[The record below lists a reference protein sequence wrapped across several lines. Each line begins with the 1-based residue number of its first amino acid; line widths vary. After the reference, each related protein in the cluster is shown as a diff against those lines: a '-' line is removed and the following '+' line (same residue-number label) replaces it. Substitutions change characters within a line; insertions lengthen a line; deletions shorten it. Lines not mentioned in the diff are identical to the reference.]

1 MQLTT
6 IPYPSKGSNG
16 DKTMNINKVL
26 ITDALRTVQKT
37 QSRFISIIAI
47 VALGVSFFAGMNAIS
62 PDMYDTMRDY
72 ALEAN
77 MSDIQ
82 IISTA
87 GLTDN
92 DVAVI
97 QSINGIEAAVGEK
110 FVDGVIKVNDEPIS
124 DTDGS
129 ELTVRALPLDLTKL
143 ANVSA
148 GADDRTFMNRPQLIE
163 GSWPT
168 SPNQCVVDDSSLST
182 PDEFKIGSV
191 VSIEGENKDLTQSL
205 TNQEFTIVGIIRT
218 PLYISYERGY
228 TTIGTGKLGTFIYI
242 PSENFLDDYYSA
254 MYVKVAGSDSLD
266 PYSEEYKNHIS
277 QYTEYIDSISQEMLS
292 NRVTSLKTQ
301 YSTEVANA
309 EIEYAQAKTDTEAKL
324 ASAEE
329 QMKEILDM
337 AENGDQ
343 KLLEYKQQY
352 NEKAQEAAN
361 AIDSG
366 KYEHSTQYAQW
377 EAKMQEYNETK
388 ALLKEHENAEQ
399 EYNNAKTELNV
410 AKLQVESMASTVDY
424 LSDLVVTTRSAL
436 DNFEETQSGGVDG
449 MIDRLLESG
458 LVGEEVDQIVNTIR
472 TMTAVGTAK
481 EMAAYMEPQ
490 LQQLEIKLA
499 SAKKD
504 LADAKTTLAQKEVEL
519 KQAEQ
524 MIAKL
529 KQAEAQ
535 MESAEQQ
542 LAEAEKQL
550 TNAGYD
556 IQFGEL
562 EVLTQLSD
570 MKNQINLYEQS
581 VMMAKEKAATIEA
594 DFTAAKQLAEEK
606 LESARLQL
614 EDAKEFLLGLD
625 NAKWTVSDRG
635 DSLLGFEDYAE
646 VADRTAALSAIF
658 PWFFFLVAALV
669 CLNTM
674 TRMIEED
681 RTRLGTFKALGLTDI
696 EIMSKYIIYSL
707 LASLIGSV
715 SGSLFGFVF
724 FPWAASMGFQILF
737 DMPTLIT
744 TYRFAYGITGILIS
758 VAITVFAA
766 FYTCYKSLAV
776 VPSTLMRS
784 KAPVSGKKILLENF
798 PFIWTRLNFTWKVTF
813 RNVFRNMKR
822 FIMAT
827 LGVMGCTALLV
838 AGFGLND
845 SINATMAN
853 QFAND
858 DRVWSYDMQIVLNG
872 DFDTTVDKCEGY
884 ETVKNHPMIGSASL
898 SYMKVYNA
906 VSDDGKTLREAYLL
920 VPEEAS
926 ALGNYISLRE
936 RVSRT
941 QHMLSDAGAII
952 TEKLAK
958 DMDVSP
964 GDNLLLKIDDD
975 TTVQIPVAAIT
986 ENYAFHYV
994 YLSKNLYKDIF
1005 GGNPRYNYITAN
1017 FAIDNITNEQKVQ
1030 LNKEFLNEYEIS
1042 AVAFTD
1048 QIQDS
1053 FSNILD
1059 SISFIVIILIVSAA
1073 LLAFIVLYNLS
1084 IINITERIKEIAT
1097 LKVLGFDDGE
1107 VSAYIFRENVILS
1120 LIGMAEGVIVGILL
1134 HKLVLFM
1141 AEIDI
1146 VMYGRDISFVSY
1158 IYSLALAFGFS
1169 MFVSVVLHKKLKKVD
1184 MVESLKSIE

>member
-1 MQLTT
+1 MT
-6 IPYPSKGSNG
+6 IPYPSKGLNG
-16 DKTMNINKVL
+16 DYTMNINKVL

-37 QSRFISIIAI
+37 KSRFFSIIAI

-62 PDMYDTMRDY
+62 PDMYDTMQQY
-72 ALEAN
+72 ALDSN

-92 DVAVI
+92 DIAVI
-97 QSINGIEAAVGEK
+97 QSINGIESAVGEK
-110 FVDGVIKVNDEPIS
+110 FVDGVIKVNGNPIS

-129 ELTVRALPLDLTKL
+129 EMTVRALPLDLTKL
-143 ANVSA
+143 ANLTA
-148 GADDRTFMNRPQLIE
+148 GTDDRSFMNRPQLIE

-168 SPNQCVVDDSSLST
+168 SPNQCVVDDSALST
-182 PDEFKIGSV
+182 PDEFQIGSV
-191 VSIEGENKDLTQSL
+191 VSVEGENKDLTKSL
-205 TNQEFTIVGIIRT
+205 SNQEFTIVGIIRS

-228 TTIGTGKLGTFIYI
+228 TNIGTGKLGTFIYI
-242 PSENFLDDYYSA
+242 PSENFLDPYYSV
-254 MYVKVAGSDSLD
+254 MYVKVAGSDSYN
-266 PYSEEYKNHIS
+266 PHSKEYDAFIEQYTDYITSISPELISGRINNLKS
-277 QYTEYIDSISQEMLS
+277 QYTA
-292 NRVTSLKTQ
+292 
-301 YSTEVANA
+301 EVSKA
-309 EIEYAQAKTDTEAKL
+309 EIDYAQAKATAEEKL
-324 ASAEE
+324 AAAEE

-352 NEKAQEAAN
+352 NEKALEAKN

-366 KYEHSTQYAQW
+366 KFEHSTQYALW
-377 EAKMQEYNETK
+377 ESKMQEYNETK
-388 ALLKEHENAEQ
+388 ALLKQHENAEQ
-399 EYNNAKTELNV
+399 QYNSAKTELNV
-410 AKLQVESMASTVDY
+410 AKLQVESMSSTVDY

-436 DNFEETQSGGVDG
+436 DNFEDTQSGGVDG
-449 MIDRLLESG
+449 IVDRLTQSG
-458 LVGEEVDQIVNTIR
+458 IVGEEMDQIISTIK

-490 LQQLEIKLA
+490 LQQLEVKLA
-499 SAKKD
+499 TSKKD
-504 LADAKTTLAQKEVEL
+504 LANAKTTLAQKEAEL
-519 KQAEQ
+519 RQAEQ
-524 MIAKL
+524 MIAQL
-529 KQAEAQ
+529 KQAQAQ
-535 MESAEQQ
+535 MET
-542 LAEAEKQL
+542 AEAELQKAEKEL

-570 MKNQINLYEQS
+570 MKNQINLYETS
-581 VMMAKEKAATIEA
+581 LAMAKEKASTIEA
-594 DFTAAKQLAEEK
+594 DFATAKQQTEEK

-614 EDAKEFLLGLD
+614 EDAKQFLLNLD
-625 NAKWTVSDRG
+625 NAKWTVSNRD
-635 DSLLGFEDYAE
+635 DSLLGFEGYAE

-707 LASLIGSV
+707 LASSIGSIA
-715 SGSLFGFVF
+715 GCLFGFVF
-724 FPWAASMGFQILF
+724 FPFAATTGFQILF
-737 DMPTLIT
+737 DMPAVIT
-744 TYRFAYGITGILIS
+744 SFRPVYAFTGIIIS
-758 VAITVFAA
+758 VSITVFAA
-766 FYTCYKSLAV
+766 YYTCYKSLAV

-784 KAPVSGKKILLENF
+784 KAPVSGKKIILENL
-798 PFIWTRLNFTWKVTF
+798 PFIWKKLNFTWKVTL

-822 FIMAT
+822 FVMAT
-827 LGVMGCTALLV
+827 LGVAGCTALLV

-845 SINATMAN
+845 AINDTMAN
-853 QFAND
+853 QFTND
-858 DRVWSYDMQIVLNG
+858 DRIWSYDMQIVLNG
-872 DFDTTVDKCEGY
+872 DFDTTIDKCNGY
-884 ETVKNHPMIGSASL
+884 EAVKNHPLIGSASL
-898 SYMKVYNA
+898 SYMKVFNA
-906 VSDDGKTLREAYLL
+906 VSDDGETLREAYLL
-920 VPEEAS
+920 VPEES
-926 ALGNYISLRE
+926 VALSNYINLRE
-936 RVSRT
+936 RVSRN
-941 QHMLSDAGAII
+941 QHILSDTGAII

-958 DMDVSP
+958 DMGVSP
-964 GDNLLLKIDDD
+964 GGYISLQIDDD
-975 TTVQIPVAAIT
+975 AKVQIPVAAVT

-994 YLSKNLYKDIF
+994 YLSKALYSSIF

-1017 FAIDNITNEQKVQ
+1017 FAIDNVTNEQKVK
-1030 LNKEFLNEYEIS
+1030 LNKEFLDEYEIS

-1053 FSNILD
+1053 FANILD
-1059 SISFIVIILIVSAA
+1059 SISFIVIILIVSAG

-1120 LIGMAEGVIVGILL
+1120 IIGMTEGVIMGILL

-1146 VMYGRDISFVSY
+1146 VMYGREINFVSY

-1169 MFVSVVLHKKLKKVD
+1169 MFVSVVLHNKLKKVD

>member
-1 MQLTT
+1 MT

-16 DKTMNINKVL
+16 DYTMNINKVL

-37 QSRFISIIAI
+37 KSRFISIIAI
-47 VALGVSFFAGMNAIS
+47 VALGVSFFAGMNAVS
-62 PDMYDTMRDY
+62 PDMYDTMSQY
-72 ALEAN
+72 ALDSN

-97 QSINGIEAAVGEK
+97 QSINGIDAAVGEK
-110 FVDGVIKVNDEPIS
+110 FVDGVVKVNGAPIS

-143 ANVSA
+143 ANVNA
-148 GADDRTFMNRPQLIE
+148 GADDRSFMNRPQLVK

-182 PDEFKIGSV
+182 PDEFQIGSV
-191 VSIEGENKDLTQSL
+191 ISVEGENKDLTKSL
-205 TNQEFTIVGIIRT
+205 SNQEFTVVGIIRS

-228 TTIGTGKLGTFIYI
+228 TNIGTGKLGTFIYI
-242 PSENFLDDYYSA
+242 PSENFLDDYYSV
-254 MYVKVAGSDSLD
+254 MYVKVAGSDNLD
-266 PYSEEYKNHIS
+266 PYSEEYDNFIG
-277 QYTEYIDSISQEMLS
+277 QYTDYINSISQEMLS
-292 NRVTSLKTQ
+292 NRVISLKAQ
-301 YSTEVANA
+301 YSVEVADA
-309 EIEYAQAKTDTEAKL
+309 ELEYAKAKTDTESKL
-324 ASAEE
+324 AAAEE
-329 QMKEILDM
+329 QMKEVLDM
-337 AENGDQ
+337 AENGEQ

-352 NEKAQEAAN
+352 NEKALEAKN

-366 KYEHSTQYAQW
+366 KFEHSTQYALW
-377 EAKMQEYNETK
+377 ESKMKEYNETK
-388 ALLKEHENAEQ
+388 ALLKQHENAEQ

-424 LSDLVVTTRSAL
+424 LSDLIVTTRSAL
-436 DNFEETQSGGVDG
+436 DNFEETQSGGVEG
-449 MIDRLLESG
+449 IVDRLTESG
-458 LVGEEVDQIVNTIR
+458 IVGEEMDQIISTIR

-490 LQQLEIKLA
+490 LQSLEIKLA

-504 LADAKTTLAQKEVEL
+504 LADAKTTLAQKEAEL
-519 KQAEQ
+519 RQAEQ
-524 MIAKL
+524 MIAQL
-529 KQAEAQ
+529 KQAQAQ
-535 MESAEQQ
+535 MESAE
-542 LAEAEKQL
+542 AELQKAEKEL

-570 MKNQINLYEQS
+570 MKNQINLYETS
-581 VMMAKEKAATIEA
+581 LAMAKEKAATIEA
-594 DFTAAKQLAEEK
+594 EFAAAKQLAEEK

-614 EDAKEFLLGLD
+614 EDAKQFLLNLD
-625 NAKWTVSDRG
+625 DAKWTVSNRD

-707 LASLIGSV
+707 LASSIGSV
-715 SGSLFGFVF
+715 AGSIFGFVF
-724 FPWAASMGFQILF
+724 FPFAATTGFQILF
-737 DMPTLIT
+737 DMPSVIT
-744 TYRFAYGITGILIS
+744 AFRPLYAFTGIIIS

-766 FYTCYKSLAV
+766 YYTCYKSLAV
-776 VPSTLMRS
+776 VPSTLMRA
-784 KAPVSGKKILLENF
+784 KAPVSGKKIILENL
-798 PFIWTRLNFTWKVTF
+798 PFLWRKLNFTWKVTL

-822 FIMAT
+822 FVMAT
-827 LGVMGCTALLV
+827 LGVAGCTALLV

-845 SINATMAN
+845 SINSTMEN
-853 QFAND
+853 QFTND

-884 ETVKNHPMIGSASL
+884 EAVKNHPMIKSASL
-898 SYMKVYNA
+898 SYMKVFNA
-906 VSDDGKTLREAYLL
+906 VSQDGETLRETYLL

-926 ALGNYISLRE
+926 ALSNYINLRE
-936 RVSRT
+936 RVNKT
-941 QHMLSDAGAII
+941 QHILSDNGAII

-958 DMDVSP
+958 DMGVSP
-964 GDNLLLKIDDD
+964 GEYILLQINDATK
-975 TTVQIPVAAIT
+975 VQIPVAAIT
-986 ENYAFHYV
+986 ENYAFHYI
-994 YLSKNLYKDIF
+994 YLSKALYSSIF
-1005 GGNPRYNYITAN
+1005 GSNPRYNYITAN
-1017 FAIDNITNEQKVQ
+1017 FAIDNISKEQKVQ
-1030 LNKEFLNEYEIS
+1030 LNKELLNEYEIS

-1053 FSNILD
+1053 FANILD
-1059 SISFIVIILIVSAA
+1059 SISFIVIILIVSAG

-1120 LIGMAEGVIVGILL
+1120 IIGMTEGVIMGILL

-1146 VMYGRDISFVSY
+1146 VMYGRDITFVSY

-1169 MFVSVVLHKKLKKVD
+1169 MFVNIVLHKKLQKVD

>member
-1 MQLTT
+1 M
-6 IPYPSKGSNG
+6 K
-16 DKTMNINKVL
+16 INKVL

-47 VALGVSFFAGMNAIS
+47 VALGVSFFTGMNATA
-62 PDMYDTMRDY
+62 PDMYDTIREY
-72 ALEAN
+72 ALESN

-97 QSINGIEAAVGEK
+97 QSIGGIESAVGEK
-110 FVDGVIKVNDEPIS
+110 FVDGVVKVNGEPIS

-129 ELTVRALPLDLTKL
+129 ELTIRALPLDLTKL
-143 ANVSA
+143 ANVNA
-148 GADDRTFMNRPQLIE
+148 GVDDRSFMNRPQLIE
-163 GSWPT
+163 GSWPS
-168 SPNQCVVDDSSLST
+168 SPNQCLVDESALST
-182 PDEFKIGSV
+182 PDEFQIGATI
-191 VSIEGENKDLTQSL
+191 SIEGENKDLTKSL
-205 TNQEFTIVGIIRT
+205 ENQEFTVVGIIRS

-228 TTIGTGKLGTFIYI
+228 TTIGTGKLGTFMYI

-254 MYVKVAGSDSLD
+254 MYIKVAGSDELD
-266 PYSEEYKNHIS
+266 PFSKEYDNHIG
-277 QYTEYIDSISQEMLS
+277 QYIDYINSISQEMLS
-292 NRVTSLKTQ
+292 NRTGSLKAQ
-301 YSTEVANA
+301 YTAEVAAA
-309 EIEYAQAKTDTEAKL
+309 EIEYAQAKTDVEAKL
-324 ASAEE
+324 AAAEE

-337 AENGDQ
+337 AENGEQ

-352 NEKAQEAAN
+352 NEKAAEAAN

-366 KYEHSTQYAQW
+366 KFEHSTQYAQW
-377 EAKMQEYNETK
+377 EAKMQEYNNTK
-388 ALLKEHENAEQ
+388 AILKQYENAEQ
-399 EYNNAKTELNV
+399 EYNNARTELNV
-410 AKLQVESMASTVDY
+410 AKLQVDTMASTVDY
-424 LSDLVVTTRSAL
+424 LSDLIVATRSAL
-436 DNFEETQSGGVDG
+436 DNFEDTQSGGIDG
-449 MIDRLLESG
+449 MIDRFQQAG
-458 LVGEEVDQIVNTIR
+458 LAGEEVNQIIDTIR
-472 TMTAVGTAK
+472 TATAVGTAK

-490 LQQLEIKLA
+490 LQSMEVKLA

-504 LADAKTTLAQKEVEL
+504 LADAKTTLAQKEAEL

-524 MIAKL
+524 MIAQL

-550 TNAGYD
+550 TSAGYD

-570 MKNQINLYEQS
+570 MKNQINLYQTS
-581 VMMAKEKAATIEA
+581 VTMAKEKAATIEA
-594 DFTAAKQLAEEK
+594 EFEAGKQKAEAE

-614 EDAKEFLLGLD
+614 EDAKQFLLNLD
-625 NAKWTVSDRG
+625 SAKWTVSNRDE
-635 DSLLGFEDYAE
+635 SLLGFEDYATT
-646 VADRTAALSAIF
+646 ADRVAALSAIF

-674 TRMIEED
+674 TRMVEED
-681 RTRLGTFKALGLTDI
+681 RTRLGTFKALGLTDT
-696 EIMSKYIIYSL
+696 EIMSKYLIYSL

-715 SGSLFGFVF
+715 GGSIFGFAF
-724 FPWAASMGFQILF
+724 FPFAGGTGFQILF
-737 DMPTLIT
+737 AMPSLILS
-744 TYRFAYGITGILIS
+744 YRFSFALPGILIS

-766 FYTCYKSLAV
+766 YHTCHKSLSV

-784 KAPVSGKKILLENF
+784 KAPVSGKKILLENL
-798 PFIWTRLNFTWKVTF
+798 PFIWRRLNFTWKVTL

-827 LGVMGCTALLV
+827 LGVAGCTALLV

-845 SINATMAN
+845 SINDTLEN
-853 QFAND
+853 QFTKD
-858 DRVWSYDMQIVLNG
+858 DRVWNYDMQIVLNG
-872 DFDTTVDKCEGY
+872 DFDTTVEKCEGY
-884 ETVKNHPMIGSASL
+884 EAVRSHSMIKSATL

-906 VSDDGKTLREAYLL
+906 VSDDGDTMLEAYLL
-920 VPEEAS
+920 VPEDSA
-926 ALGNYISLRE
+926 ALGNYINLRE
-936 RVSRT
+936 RGKT
-941 QHMLSDAGAII
+941 APHLLSDNGAII
-952 TEKLAK
+952 TEKLSR
-958 DMDVSP
+958 DLDVKP
-964 GDNLLLKIDDD
+964 GDYISIKISDDR
-975 TTVQIPVAAIT
+975 TVQIPVAAIT

-994 YLSKNLYKDIF
+994 YISKALYANIF
-1005 GGNPRYNYITAN
+1005 GTNPRYNYVTAN
-1017 FAIDNITNEQKVQ
+1017 LAIDNVSNEQKVQ
-1030 LNKEFLNEYEIS
+1030 LTKDLLSEYEIS
-1042 AVAFTD
+1042 AVAYTD

-1059 SISFIVIILIVSAA
+1059 SISYIVIILIVSAG

-1097 LKVLGFDDGE
+1097 LKVLGFDDAE

-1120 LIGMAEGVIVGILL
+1120 FIGMTVGVAAGIVL
-1134 HKLVLFM
+1134 HKIVLFM
-1141 AEIDI
+1141 AEVDI
-1146 VMYGRDISFVSY
+1146 VMYGRDINFASY
-1158 IYSLALAFGFS
+1158 IYSLALAFAFS
-1169 MFVSVVLHKKLKKVD
+1169 MFVNVVLHKKLQKVD

>member
-1 MQLTT
+1 MI

-16 DKTMNINKVL
+16 DYAMNINKVL

-47 VALGVSFFAGMNAIS
+47 VALGVSFFTGMNAVA
-62 PDMYDTMRDY
+62 PDMYDTILQY
-72 ALEAN
+72 ALDSN
-77 MSDIQ
+77 MADIQ

-92 DVAVI
+92 DVSVI
-97 QSINGIEAAVGEK
+97 QSINGIETAVGEK
-110 FVDGVIKVNDEPIS
+110 FVDGVVKVNGEPIS

-143 ANVSA
+143 ANVNA
-148 GADDRTFMNRPQLIE
+148 GVDDRSFMNRPQLIE

-191 VSIEGENKDLTQSL
+191 ISIEGENKDLTKSL
-205 TNQEFTIVGIIRT
+205 TNQEFTVVGIIRS

-242 PSENFLDDYYSA
+242 PSENFLDSYYSV
-254 MYVKVAGSDSLD
+254 MYIKVAGSDNLD
-266 PYSEEYKNHIS
+266 PYSKEYDSFIG
-277 QYTEYIDSISQEMLS
+277 QYIDYIDSISPELLS
-292 NRVTSLKTQ
+292 GRVNNLKSQ
-301 YSTEVANA
+301 YSAEVAKA

-324 ASAEE
+324 ANAEE
-329 QMKEILDM
+329 QMKEVLEM

-352 NEKAQEAAN
+352 NEKTLEAKN

-366 KYEHSTQYAQW
+366 KFEHSSQYALW
-377 EAKMQEYNETK
+377 ESKMQEYNETK
-388 ALLKEHENAEQ
+388 ALLKQHANAEQ

-410 AKLQVESMASTVDY
+410 AKLQVNSMASTVDY

-436 DNFEETQSGGVDG
+436 DNFEDTQSGGVEG
-449 MIDRLLESG
+449 VVDRLLESG
-458 LVGEEVDQIVNTIR
+458 IAGPEMDQIISTIR

-490 LQQLEIKLA
+490 LQALEVKLA
-499 SAKKD
+499 TAKKD

-524 MIAKL
+524 MIAQL

-535 MESAEQQ
+535 MET
-542 LAEAEKQL
+542 AEAELQKAEKEL

-570 MKNQINLYEQS
+570 MKNQINLYETS
-581 VMMAKEKAATIEA
+581 LAMAKEKAATIEA
-594 DFTAAKQLAEEK
+594 DFAAAKKLAEEK

-614 EDAKEFLLGLD
+614 EDAKQFLLNLD
-625 NAKWTVSDRG
+625 SAKWTVSNRD
-635 DSLLGFEDYAE
+635 DALLGFDGYAQT
-646 VADRTAALSAIF
+646 ADRVAALSLIF

-681 RTRLGTFKALGLTDI
+681 RTRLGTFKALGMTDT

-715 SGSLFGFVF
+715 AGSVFGFAFFPYAGSL
-724 FPWAASMGFQILF
+724 GFQILF
-737 DMPTLIT
+737 DMPALVLK
-744 TYRFAYGITGILIS
+744 YRFSYGITGIIIS

-766 FYTCYKSLAV
+766 FHTCYKSLSV

-784 KAPVSGKKILLENF
+784 KAPVSGKKILLEKL
-798 PFIWTRLNFTWKVTF
+798 PFIWRRLNFTWKVTL

-827 LGVMGCTALLV
+827 LGVAGCTALLV

-845 SINATMAN
+845 SINATLDN
-853 QFAND
+853 QFTND

-884 ETVKNHPMIGSASL
+884 EAVKNHPMIGSAAL
-898 SYMKVYNA
+898 SYMKVFNA
-906 VSDDGKTLREAYLL
+906 VSQDGDKLLEAYLL

-926 ALGNYISLRE
+926 ALGHYINLRE

-941 QHMLSDAGAII
+941 QHTLSDSGAII

-964 GDNLLLKIDDD
+964 GEYITLKIDDE
-975 TTVQIPVAAIT
+975 TTVQIPVAAVT
-986 ENYAFHYV
+986 ENYAFHYI

-1005 GGNPRYNYITAN
+1005 GGNPRYNYVTAN
-1017 FAIDNITNEQKVQ
+1017 FAIDNISNEQKVK
-1030 LNKEFLNEYEIS
+1030 LNKELLNEYEIS

-1059 SISFIVIILIVSAA
+1059 SISFIIVILIVSAG
-1073 LLAFIVLYNLS
+1073 LLAFTVLYNLS
-1084 IINITERIKEIAT
+1084 VINITERIKEIAT

-1120 LIGMAEGVIVGILL
+1120 LFGMSVGVIAGILL
-1134 HKLVLFM
+1134 HKVVLFM
-1141 AEIDI
+1141 AEVDI
-1146 VMYGRDISFVSY
+1146 VMYGRDVTIFSF
-1158 IYSLALAFGFS
+1158 IYALALAFGFS
-1169 MFVSVVLHKKLKKVD
+1169 MFVNIVLHQKLKKVD

>member
-6 IPYPSKGSNG
+6 IPYPLKGSNG
-16 DKTMNINKVL
+16 DAMNINKVL

-47 VALGVSFFAGMNAIS
+47 VALGVSFFTGMNSVA
-62 PDMYDTMRDY
+62 PDMYDTIVTY
-72 ALEAN
+72 AAESN

-87 GLTDN
+87 GLTDD
-92 DVAVI
+92 DVTVI
-97 QSINGIEAAVGEK
+97 QSINGIETAVGEK
-110 FVDGVIKVNDEPIS
+110 FVDGVVKVNGNPIS

-143 ANVSA
+143 ANVNA
-148 GADDRTFMNRPQLIE
+148 GTDDRSFMNRPELVE

-168 SPNQCVVDDSSLST
+168 SPNQCVIDDSALST
-182 PDEFKIGSV
+182 PEEFEIGSV
-191 VSIEGENKDLTQSL
+191 ISIEGENKDLTKSL
-205 TNQEFTIVGIIRT
+205 TNQQFTVVGIIRS

-228 TTIGTGKLGTFIYI
+228 TNIGTGKLGTFIYI
-242 PSENFLDDYYSA
+242 PSENFLDDYYSV
-254 MYVKVAGSDSLD
+254 MYVKVAGSDNLD
-266 PYSEEYKNHIS
+266 PYSDEYYSLIG
-277 QYTEYIDSISQEMLS
+277 QYTDYIDSISQEMLS
-292 NRVTSLKTQ
+292 NRVTTLKAQ
-301 YSTEVANA
+301 YSGEVASA
-309 EIEYAQAKTDTEAKL
+309 ELEYAQAKIDIEAKL
-324 ASAEE
+324 KQAEE
-329 QMKEILDM
+329 QMNEVLDM

-352 NEKAQEAAN
+352 NEKALEAKN

-366 KYEHSTQYAQW
+366 KYEHSTQYALW
-377 EAKMQEYNETK
+377 ESKMQEYNETK
-388 ALLKEHENAEQ
+388 ALIKQHENAEQ

-410 AKLQVESMASTVDY
+410 AKLQVNSMASTVDY
-424 LSDLVVTTRSAL
+424 LSDLIVTTRSAL

-449 MIDRLLESG
+449 MIDRLQQSG
-458 LVGEEVDQIVNTIR
+458 LAGEEVNQIISTIR

-490 LQQLEIKLA
+490 LQTLEVKLA
-499 SAKKD
+499 AAKKD

-524 MIAKL
+524 MIAQL

-535 MESAEQQ
+535 METAE
-542 LAEAEKQL
+542 AELEKAEKQL
-550 TNAGYD
+550 TDAGYD

-570 MKNQINLYEQS
+570 MKNQINLYES
-581 VMMAKEKAATIEA
+581 SLVMAKEKAATIKEEFA
-594 DFTAAKQLAEEK
+594 AAKQKAESE

-614 EDAKEFLLGLD
+614 EDAKQFLLGLD
-625 NAKWTVSDRG
+625 SAKWTVSPRG
-635 DSLLGFEDYAE
+635 DSHLGFEGYAE

-681 RTRLGTFKALGLTDI
+681 RTRLGTFKALGMTDI

-715 SGSLFGFVF
+715 GGSLFGSVF
-724 FPWAASMGFQILF
+724 FPFAASMGFQILF
-737 DMPTLIT
+737 DMPGLIT
-744 TYRFAYGITGILIS
+744 SYRFAYGITGIIIS

-766 FYTCYKSLAV
+766 YHTCYKSLAV

-784 KAPVSGKKILLENF
+784 KAPVSGKKILLENL
-798 PFIWTRLNFTWKVTF
+798 PFIWRRLNFTWKVTL

-822 FIMAT
+822 FVMAT
-827 LGVMGCTALLV
+827 LGVAGCTALLV

-845 SINATMAN
+845 SINSTMAN
-853 QFAND
+853 QFTND
-858 DRVWSYDMQIVLNG
+858 DRVWGYDMQIVLNG
-872 DFDTTVDKCEGY
+872 DFDTTVEPCEGY
-884 ETVKNHPMIGSASL
+884 EAVKNNAMIKSASL
-898 SYMKVYNA
+898 SYMKVFNA
-906 VSDDGKTLREAYLL
+906 VHEDGEKLLETYLL

-926 ALGNYISLRE
+926 ALNNYINLRE
-936 RVSRT
+936 RGSTV
-941 QHMLSDAGAII
+941 QHVLTDNGAII

-964 GDNLLLKIDDD
+964 GDYLLLQIDDD
-975 TTVQIPVAAIT
+975 TKVQIPVAAIT

-994 YLSKNLYKDIF
+994 YLSKALYTSIF

-1017 FAIDNITNEQKVQ
+1017 FAIDTISDEQKVQ
-1030 LNKEFLNEYEIS
+1030 LNKDLLNEFDIS

-1059 SISFIVIILIVSAA
+1059 SISFIVIILIVSAG

-1097 LKVLGFDDGE
+1097 LKVLGFDDME

-1120 LIGMAEGVIVGILL
+1120 IIGMTEGVIMGVLL

-1146 VMYGRDISFVSY
+1146 VMYGRDITFVSY

-1169 MFVSVVLHKKLKKVD
+1169 MFVNIVLHKKLQKVG

>member
-1 MQLTT
+1 
-6 IPYPSKGSNG
+6 
-16 DKTMNINKVL
+16 MNINKVL
-26 ITDALRTVQKT
+26 ITDALRTVKNT
-37 QSRFISIIAI
+37 QSRFFSIIAI
-47 VALGVSFFAGMNAIS
+47 VALGVSFFTGMNATA
-62 PDMYDTMRDY
+62 PDMYDTIRQY
-72 ALEAN
+72 ATDSN
-77 MSDIQ
+77 MADIQ

-87 GLTDN
+87 GLTDD
-92 DVAVI
+92 DVKVI
-97 QSINGIEAAVGEK
+97 QSINGIESAVGEK
-110 FVDGVIKVNDEPIS
+110 FVDGVVKINGSPIS

-129 ELTVRALPLDLTKL
+129 ELTIRALPLDLTKL
-143 ANVSA
+143 ANANA
-148 GADDRTFMNRPQLIE
+148 GVDDRSFMNRPQLVE

-168 SPNQCVVDDSSLST
+168 SPNQCVVDESSLST
-182 PDEFKIGSV
+182 PDEFKIGSTL
-191 VSIEGENKDLTQSL
+191 SIQGENKDLTKSL
-205 TNQEFTIVGIIRT
+205 TNQEFTIVGIIRS

-228 TTIGTGKLGTFIYI
+228 TTIGTGKLGTFCYI
-242 PSENFLDDYYSA
+242 PSENFLDDYYSV
-254 MYVKVAGSDSLD
+254 MYIKVSGSDKYD
-266 PYSEEYKNHIS
+266 PYSKEYDTFIDRYTDYIS
-277 QYTEYIDSISQEMLS
+277 SISQEMLS
-292 NRVTSLKTQ
+292 TRVSSLKSQ
-301 YSTEVANA
+301 YTAEVASAELEYAEAKTEV
-309 EIEYAQAKTDTEAKL
+309 EQKL
-324 ASAEE
+324 ANAEE

-337 AENGDQ
+337 AENGEQ

-352 NEKAQEAAN
+352 NEKATEAKN

-366 KYEHSTQYAQW
+366 KYEHSTQYALW
-377 EAKMQEYNETK
+377 ESKMKEYNETK
-388 ALLKEHENAEQ
+388 ATLKQYENAEQ

-436 DNFEETQSGGVDG
+436 DNFEDTQSGGVDG
-449 MIDRLLESG
+449 MIDRLQQSG
-458 LVGEEVDQIVNTIR
+458 LAGEEVNQIISTIR
-472 TMTAVGTAK
+472 SMTAVGTAK

-499 SAKKD
+499 NAKKD

-524 MIAKL
+524 MIAQL

-535 MESAEQQ
+535 MESAE
-542 LAEAEKQL
+542 AELTKAEKEL

-570 MKNQINLYEQS
+570 MKNQINLYESS
-581 VMMAKEKAATIEA
+581 VMMAKEKAATIEEE
-594 DFTAAKQLAEEK
+594 FNAAKQKAEAE

-614 EDAKEFLLGLD
+614 EDAKQFLLNLD
-625 NAKWTVSDRG
+625 SAKWTVSDR
-635 DSLLGFEDYAE
+635 DEALLGFEDYGTT
-646 VADRTAALSAIF
+646 ADRAAALSAIF

-681 RTRLGTFKALGLTDI
+681 RTRLGTFKALGMTDV

-715 SGSLFGFVF
+715 GGSIFGFAF
-724 FPWAASMGFQILF
+724 FPFAASTGFQILF
-737 DMPTLIT
+737 DMPALLLS
-744 TYRFAYGITGILIS
+744 YRFSYAIPGIFIS

-766 FYTCYKSLAV
+766 YHTCHKSLAV

-784 KAPVSGKKILLENF
+784 KAPASGKKIILENL
-798 PFIWTRLNFTWKVTF
+798 PFIWSRLNFTWKVTL

-822 FIMAT
+822 FVMAT

-845 SINATMAN
+845 SINATLNN
-853 QFAND
+853 QFTND

-872 DFDTTVDKCEGY
+872 DFDTTVEECHGY
-884 ETVKNHPMIGSASL
+884 EAVRNNSLIESATL
-898 SYMKVYNA
+898 SFMKVYNA
-906 VSDDGKTLREAYLL
+906 VNDDGSKLFEAYLL
-920 VPEEAS
+920 VPEDAAS
-926 ALGNYISLRE
+926 LGNYIYLHE
-936 RVSRT
+936 RGKTNR
-941 QHMLSDAGAII
+941 HLLSDSGAII
-952 TEKLAK
+952 TEKLAR
-958 DMDVSP
+958 DLDIEP
-964 GDNLLLKIDDD
+964 GDYITVKISDDKS
-975 TTVQIPVAAIT
+975 VQIPVSAIT
-986 ENYAFHYV
+986 ENYAFHYI
-994 YLSKNLYKDIF
+994 YLSKNLYAGIF
-1005 GGNPRYNYITAN
+1005 GSNPRYNYVTAN
-1017 FAIDNITNEQKVQ
+1017 LAVDNISNEQKVQ
-1030 LNKEFLNEYEIS
+1030 LTKTLLDEYEIS

-1059 SISFIVIILIVSAA
+1059 SISYIVIILIVSAG

-1107 VSAYIFRENVILS
+1107 VSAYIFRENIILS
-1120 LIGMAEGVIVGILL
+1120 VIGMAEGVLGGMLL
-1134 HKLVLFM
+1134 HKIVLAM
-1141 AEIDI
+1141 AEVDI
-1146 VMYGRDISFVSY
+1146 IMFGRDISFASY

-1169 MFVSVVLHKKLKKVD
+1169 MFVNIVLHKKLQKVD